1 MLWKKQK
8 RLWQNSWADWLKIS
22 SYKQN
27 QAENLWKRRFS
38 AFFVYA
44 LSIFVY
50 GCPWYNNS
58 LIRNENNRRRRTVG
72 RSGSRLWRWAATV
85 GVIGLLMM
93 MGAILVANRWENMFG
108 IAVLLGLVC
117 TWIALLMLAAAWW
130 RELWHSFRRQDYV
143 TMAIWLAL
151 GLLVLFLFFR
161 RIF

>member
-1 MLWKKQK
+1 M
-8 RLWQNSWADWLKIS
+8 
-22 SYKQN
+22 
-27 QAENLWKRRFS
+27 
-38 AFFVYA
+38 
-44 LSIFVY
+44 
-50 GCPWYNNS
+50 
-58 LIRNENNRRRRTVG
+58 G

-85 GVIGLLMM
+85 GVIGLLLM

-130 RELWHSFRRQDYV
+130 RELWHSFRRQDYE

>member
-1 MLWKKQK
+1 M
-8 RLWQNSWADWLKIS
+8 
-22 SYKQN
+22 
-27 QAENLWKRRFS
+27 
-38 AFFVYA
+38 
-44 LSIFVY
+44 
-50 GCPWYNNS
+50 
-58 LIRNENNRRRRTVG
+58 G
-72 RSGSRLWRWAATV
+72 RSGSRLWRWAAAV

-130 RELWHSFRRQDYV
+130 RELWYSFRRQDYV